1 MYPIVNIFLLEL
13 REWLWNYALA
23 ESEQAFD
30 LAATPYNKSR
40 ARTALSTKTG
50 LLTKQATKKVI
61 QGSFRAKNG
70 FPFRSLFAVH
80 IQFNPKR
87 FFTSKRCATAW
98 HFCKTSAFFG
108 PPTLPHV
115 HNNVHAPSFAHIH
128 CHSYPQTS
136 FSYIRWYSLQNHPTQ
151 HFWSHCMSNING
163 N

>member
-1 MYPIVNIFLLEL
+1 M
-13 REWLWNYALA
+13 
-23 ESEQAFD
+23 
-30 LAATPYNKSR
+30 AATPYNKSR
-40 ARTALSTKTG
+40 ARTALSIKTG

-87 FFTSKRCATAW
+87 FFTRKRCATAW
-98 HFCKTSAFFG
+98 HFCKMSAFFG

-115 HNNVHAPSFAHIH
+115 HMHAPSFAHIH

-136 FSYIRWYSLQNHPTQ
+136 ISYKDGLFFQ
-151 HFWSHCMSNING
+151 SHYYWELGIVFKTILHSIFGHTVCPI
-163 N
+163 